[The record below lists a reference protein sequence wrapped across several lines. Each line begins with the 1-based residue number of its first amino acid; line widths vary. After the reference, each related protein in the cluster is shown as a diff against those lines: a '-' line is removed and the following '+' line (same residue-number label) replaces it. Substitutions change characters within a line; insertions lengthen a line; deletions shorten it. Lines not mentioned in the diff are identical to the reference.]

1 MNLPQEL
8 INILAGLA
16 FSVGGWFAR
25 VIWVAVRDLEKDLA
39 RLREDLPRVYLP
51 RARRTRRSTTWRTR
65 CAELRSPVRDAGQ
78 EGRQMMPRTSRPVAD
93 CPRQQFKGAAGP
105 SQSAGLAHRSA
116 RAWSLRLILLAGL
129 LTGCEAVLSAMGTEW
144 CQCRCGRMVIPVRRA
159 GCRVRCAAVGAEG

>member
-51 RARRTRRSTTWRTR
+51 KSEAHEAKIGRASCRER
-65 CAELRSPVRDAGQ
+65 VY
-78 EGRQMMPRTSRPVAD
+78 
-93 CPRQQFKGAAGP
+93 
-105 SQSAGLAHRSA
+105 
-116 RAWSLRLILLAGL
+116 
-129 LTGCEAVLSAMGTEW
+129 VL
-144 CQCRCGRMVIPVRRA
+144 V
-159 GCRVRCAAVGAEG
+159 